1 MTRSGQVCLPSLPF
15 SQPAKPTQAYAVCE
29 TEQWGVDGTNL
40 PLWAPNWMAA
50 SVCSISARWDPL
62 SGQRQLSKIQTCSTN
77 RNVGLIR
84 VEEEPSTGGRRTTG
98 ASDRWESVLIRPP
111 QHLLCGSVRFEL
123 FKGREP
129 GRIGHS
135 VNVSESEQRQA

>member
-1 MTRSGQVCLPSLPF
+1 MCSPPLPS

-40 PLWAPNWMAA
+40 SLWAPNWMAA
-50 SVCSISARWDPL
+50 LVCSISARRDPP

-98 ASDRWESVLIRPP
+98 ASEDGGDIPCRQMGKCVNPP
-111 QHLLCGSVRFEL
+111 ATASPLWISAL
-123 FKGREP
+123 
-129 GRIGHS
+129 
-135 VNVSESEQRQA
+135 